1 MKLAKTAFI
10 YTLTMLLAL
19 TITTSAQTLRTA
31 DDNRNIAPTVGTGGP
46 VGGPTGL
53 FTIYDGQTL
62 RKGEFTFS
70 AAYSNYDR
78 DPGNVDLTEIPLSF
92 QVGLSDNV
100 ELFFNTD
107 AYRAVKVN
115 SPRNLSSFYLPN
127 SQLNINGR
135 LTSGGAIVLSPNGGA
150 GNQFPNRAVF
160 RPQGTQPFIGFP
172 FFGGD
177 AGTFGFNRPFNA
189 GTVFG
194 FTRGFALIGQ
204 PVAGNDGADNFPGL
218 GSIYGSILP
227 GIVLQTVPLR
237 NAAGVAVGTAPSV
250 FTTQPTY
257 LPDAPFINRTYGES
271 AFNTFTVGGKFRF
284 TGPNNPVGVGI
295 IPFYRFYAD
304 DADSASGFNQLQRG
318 ASPGGGGFGLG
329 GQGRGDFGLVGFA
342 DARLRDYLNVSANIG
357 YIYNSSIKA
366 ELANGGDVTLLDRPD
381 ELLAGIGVDFPV
393 NRFFQPMLEFRS
405 TQYVGGRTPN
415 AFENSPLDGL
425 AGVRVFPTRYFS
437 LGAAYRYHFNQQ
449 DRDIFDD
456 QDTTNNVLVSGR
468 NTAINNTFSGLPP
481 GFQESNDPHGYIFQA
496 TIGRRNG
503 RQSAIENQF
512 ANVTALA
519 LGNNRITLGCPEG
532 QQAAEGITCGDSR
545 MTTVTTT
552 AFDPEGDVLTYN
564 YTVSGGRIVG
574 SGANV
579 EWDLDGVSP
588 GTYTITAGVNDG
600 CGVCGETK
608 TETIT
613 VEECAN
619 CEVIPVDCVCP
630 SVTISEPSG
639 TTNSGQNMI
648 FTANAIGATG
658 TPSYEWEVDNG
669 EIISGQGTPTIT
681 VSTEGLTDT
690 TVRAK
695 VTVTTDDN
703 CNCDVEAFGTGVVTG
718 TPQSYVIDE
727 FTRLVDNDV
736 KARVDNLYIT
746 LNNNPNATGYI
757 INYGT
762 PAQIR
767 SRERQIDKAL
777 AFRNYDR
784 SRVVIVNGGNR
795 GNGVETV
802 FWIVPAGAD
811 APTPDGD
818 DSDN

>member
-10 YTLTMLLAL
+10 LTLTMLAL
-19 TITTSAQTLRTA
+19 TTTMLAQTLRTA
-31 DDNRNIAPTVGTGGP
+31 EDNRNLAPTVGTGGP

-70 AAYSNYDR
+70 AAYSNFDR
-78 DPGNVDLTEIPLSF
+78 DPGNVDLTEVPLSF

-127 SQLNINGR
+127 SQLNIGGR
-135 LTSGGAIVLSPNGGA
+135 LTSGPAIVLSPNGGA

-160 RPQGTQPFIGFP
+160 RPQGTQPFIGYP

-194 FTRGFALIGQ
+194 FSNGFALIGQ
-204 PVAGNDGADNFPGL
+204 PIAGNDGADNFPGL

-227 GIVLQTVPLR
+227 GVVLQTVPLR

-271 AFNTFTVGGKFRF
+271 AFNTFTIGGKFRF

-304 DADSASGFNQLQRG
+304 DADTASGFNQLQRG
-318 ASPGGGGFGLG
+318 ASPGGGGFFGLNG
-329 GQGRGDFGLVGFA
+329 AGRGDIGLVGFA
-342 DARLRDYLNVSANIG
+342 DARLRKYLNVSANVG

-366 ELANGGDVTLLDRPD
+366 DLANGGEITLLDRPD

-415 AFENSPLDGL
+415 AFENSPIDGL
-425 AGVRVFPTRYFS
+425 AGIRVFPTRYFS

-449 DRDIFDD
+449 DRDIFDND
-456 QDTTNNVLVSGR
+456 ETTNNVLVSGR

-503 RQSAIENQF
+503 RKAAIENLF
-512 ANVTALA
+512 ANVTALT
-519 LGNNRITLGCPEG
+519 LGNNTITLGCPEG
-532 QQAAEGITCGDSR
+532 QRAAEGVTCGDSA

-552 AFDPEGDVLTYN
+552 AVDPEGDVLTYN

-579 EWDLDGVSP
+579 EWDLAGVNP

-613 VEECAN
+613 VAECAN
-619 CEVIPVDCVCP
+619 CEEIRFDCTCP
-630 SVTISEPSG
+630 SVTVDGPTG
-639 TTNSGQNMI
+639 VTASGQNMV
-648 FTANAIGATG
+648 FTANAVGGTG
-658 TPSYEWEVDNG
+658 NASYEWEVDQG
-669 EIISGQGTPTIT
+669 EIVSGQGTPTIT
-681 VSTEGLTDT
+681 VSTEGLQDT
-690 TVRAK
+690 TVRA
-695 VTVTTDDN
+695 TVRTNTDDN
-703 CNCDVEAFGTGVVTG
+703 CECEAETSETGLVSGQEESTK
-718 TPQSYVIDE
+718 IDE
-727 FTRLVDNDV
+727 FGRLVDNDV
-736 KARVDNLYIT
+736 KARVQNLYIT
-746 LNNNPNATGYI
+746 LNNNPNAIGYI

-762 PAQIR
+762 PREIR
-767 SRERQIDKAL
+767 NRERQIQKAIDFL
-777 AFRNYDR
+777 GLDP
-784 SRVVIVNGGNR
+784 SKVVIINGGDR
-795 GNGVETV
+795 RNGVETT
-802 FWIVPAGAD
+802 FWLVPSGAD
-811 APTPDGD
+811 PPTPD
-818 DSDN
+818 SDN